1 MLPCGGFVDVEGSGS
16 EFAGSGDDVSTTVQ
30 PTPALTT
37 TPVPVVTSSES
48 VMNHVTVMDATE
60 GVAISG
66 RPPVMNHVTVH
77 NSSANGITLDSF
89 LRGNF
94 TLHNCSVLSSRGRG
108 IYFHSSTQLS
118 NARLMVDACT
128 VEDSGDAGIYV
139 DSNVNIT
146 VVGSNIHRNAKSGC
160 VFTGRPVNSREGVI
174 IFNGNSISE
183 NRMHGLK
190 LNGAAH
196 ISIKN
201 NDFSRNVLASRQSYS
216 TLHFVS
222 GGYVDMDIWNN
233 NFTDNINYYIYHSWG
248 IHYNHAYTVYV
259 GQANRLKLQVS
270 GIVEMFT

>member
-1 MLPCGGFVDVEGSGS
+1 MFGGFVDVEGSGT
-16 EFAGSGDDVSTTVQ
+16 EFPGYGDDVSTTVQ

-37 TPVPVVTSSES
+37 TPVPVVTSSAS

-60 GVAISG
+60 GVAING

-77 NSSANGITLDSF
+77 NSSANGITFDSF

-94 TLHNCSVLSSRGRG
+94 TLHNCSILASKGRG

-118 NARLMVDACT
+118 NARLTMDACT
-128 VEDSGDAGIYV
+128 VEDSGEAGIYV

-146 VVGSNIHRNAKSGC
+146 VVGSNVHRNAKSGC
-160 VFTGRPVNSREGVI
+160 IFTGRPVSSREGII
-174 IFNGNSISE
+174 IFNGNSVSE

-201 NDFSRNVLASRQSYS
+201 NDFSRNVLTSDALYS

-222 GGYVDMDIWNN
+222 GGYVDMAIWDN
-233 NFTDNINYYIYHSWG
+233 NFTDNINYYIYHYWG
-248 IHYNHAYTVYV
+248 IRYRHAYTVYI

-270 GIVEMFT
+270 VIVEMFT